1 MADGRQP
8 DEHWST
14 NGQENGENG
23 YSAYSS
29 AYREN
34 GYHGGAAAHPG
45 TTVDDSANLPP
56 SPPPSPSAEQI
67 GPVAQDII
75 EVVSQQQ
82 DEEEEEAPEEP
93 HSYQE
98 EVAYEQPGDLLL
110 EQTDYLTEPQALGCQ
125 QAQTPEV
132 LNGGGH
138 QGEHSPTQKAQ
149 PEECISEASCESA
162 VKEDEPQVASLPEK
176 QLAVERAKPEGAEL
190 ASIEPPSHSVK
201 EKKPS
206 DTSSIE
212 QSNQDR
218 EEAAE
223 EIAERHLLLES
234 KEKEAEKPQRT
245 EELSSLEDEDKQEVT
260 LQRKSGDPINE
271 SKEKQDTNE
280 GMNKEGQESG
290 SDIRLHETP
299 VTDIQ
304 KVDQRQ
310 EAVKS
315 SPEPGTELKATT
327 DIFVD
332 QESGAKTYFETS
344 SKSPEEESS
353 QTQSYYEL
361 STAAEKKLSEESKG
375 LVQKLEEQQERKDK
389 ISPGKMSLDQ
399 RSLSLNITVG
409 SLAGQTVKGEESRTL
424 CPISGSFDE
433 PEGYPLTPAVE
444 NQHHFPPAVSITP
457 TTTESPEDTPIKAD
471 TPFPTDK
478 HKRFE
483 HSGSISEMLDLAGD
497 LPRPSLE
504 RREVDHMRR
513 KSVPTNVSALVG
525 SSLAKLALEDQTSRV
540 VGGESQ
546 LEELGYCVFNEYS
559 GPMPSPA
566 DVPSPGDSP
575 HQRFPS
581 MESEAEEEL
590 GASEG
595 EGDQKGMQQDHKGI
609 IPEISQK
616 PVFEKK
622 DSPVKS
628 SLILEKAVTSGIKP
642 DRLRIPMTSSK
653 DRLSEFRLETGL
665 PGDLKIQAIPEVEV
679 EKDPS
684 REASPI
690 PPDSSFTFSPV
701 ETGSKVPPTPTTPK
715 SPNDTPSETKVTGE
729 KAGKDVLSEVEAEND
744 QEPERTEN
752 KTEVDEGTQKSKQEE
767 SEERRE
773 EPEIAN
779 TNIPSASSPSLGEST
794 ETDETKIQSEP
805 PTRSET
811 LEKQETSKAVEALST
826 EKPSDVK
833 DAKVQLQLQEVTLDK
848 VAPKP
853 QISSPIIIIPQAQVD
868 EEADEE
874 DDIEIAEE
882 PQEVMEEAEVPVLPK
897 TDQAEESLIKVRLT
911 VGDHSVDEDSKS
923 GAEEWSHSAQNS
935 DDGEPAT
942 DSSHLSPCSD
952 HDLPQ
957 QPDEGS
963 TNEGMEEDKVEED
976 RQMSRDE
983 EMKEEGK
990 VVKRDSKG
998 EEQVEES
1005 GLDRVGKQKEKKTLE
1020 DEGEERM
1027 GEEEVEEKDIEI
1039 GQEVEETSEVL
1050 CQTGQAAN
1058 DETTMD
1064 ASILD
1069 TDSGWMDSQDD
1080 DKSIMTEKIEALP
1093 QVQSPTS
1100 TPVVDRPAK
1109 RAPGRGRG
1117 HPGSTE
1123 SKVSRKV
1130 PSHHPPREEMKK
1142 KKVAVRR
1149 ADQNKVSALQSRSP
1163 SRKSVAKVA
1172 ARHPRPALLHGSARR
1187 KATGM
1192 ESHQPLSVAHHSR
1205 ERTTERAYRSPEK
1218 RSSLPRPAKSLTRHI
1233 PAAEQE
1239 DSTPSRPTSIQSRA
1253 DSRSGRAPG
1262 MAGTESARSRSV
1274 RSGASTPGSSAVTPG
1289 TPPSYSCRT
1298 PGSRTPGSHTPKS
1311 FSVLQEKKVAVIRTP
1326 PKSPS
1331 SAQRQLKVL
1340 NQPLPDLKN
1349 VKSKIGST
1357 SNLKHQPKGGQVQIL
1372 HEKLD
1377 FSHVQSKCGSKDN
1390 LKHSPKGGNVM
1401 IPSVKLDF
1409 SHVQAKCGSLDK
1421 IQHAAGGGNVQIQTK
1436 KIDLSHIT
1444 SKCGSMSNI
1453 HHRPGGGHVRI
1464 ENVKLDFKDK
1474 AHAKVGSL
1482 GNTSHVPG
1490 GGNVMI
1496 ESHKLTFR
1504 ETAKARVDHGAEIIV
1519 THSPGIE
1526 TGGTS
1531 PRLSSSGSINMMESP
1546 QLSTLAQDVTA
1557 ALAKQGL

>member
-8 DEHWST
+8 DEHWSS

-67 GPVAQDII
+67 GPVAQ
-75 EVVSQQQ
+75 
-82 DEEEEEAPEEP
+82 
-93 HSYQE
+93 
-98 EVAYEQPGDLLL
+98 
-110 EQTDYLTEPQALGCQ
+110 
-125 QAQTPEV
+125 
-132 LNGGGH
+132 
-138 QGEHSPTQKAQ
+138 AQ
-149 PEECISEASCESA
+149 PEECISKASCESA
-162 VKEDEPQVASLPEK
+162 MKEDEPQMASLHQKE
-176 QLAVERAKPEGAEL
+176 LAIERATPEDADL
-190 ASIEPPSHSVK
+190 ASIKPPSPSVK
-201 EKKPS
+201 EKELS

-212 QSNQDR
+212 HGNQDR
-218 EEAAE
+218 KAIVEGAAE
-223 EIAERHLLLES
+223 CNLPESKAQEANQPLLTEEFSNRKPEDKEGIALPGKSGATMDES
-234 KEKEAEKPQRT
+234 KEEPAAA
-245 EELSSLEDEDKQEVT
+245 LDKV
-260 LQRKSGDPINE
+260 G
-271 SKEKQDTNE
+271 QD
-280 GMNKEGQESG
+280 SG
-290 SDIRLHETP
+290 SDIRLHETQ

-304 KVDQRQ
+304 TVDQRQ
-310 EAVKS
+310 ETAKS
-315 SPEPGTELKATT
+315 SPEPEKLKATS
-327 DIFVD
+327 DILAGHG
-332 QESGAKTYFETS
+332 SGAKTYFETS
-344 SKSPEEESS
+344 SKSHEEESS

-361 STAAEKKLSEESKG
+361 STAAETTLSGETESPI
-375 LVQKLEEQQERKDK
+375 QKLEEQQDRKAK
-389 ISPGKMSLDQ
+389 TSSGKVSLEQ

-409 SLAGQTVKGEESRTL
+409 SSAGQAVTGEKSKTLSERL

-433 PEGYPLTPAVE
+433 SEVYPATPSVE
-444 NQHHFPPAVSITP
+444 SQHQFTPAVSITP
-457 TTTESPEDTPIKAD
+457 TTTESSEDI
-471 TPFPTDK
+471 PTDVETPLPSDK
-478 HKRFE
+478 HNSTFE
-483 HSGSISEMLDLAGD
+483 RSGSLSEMLDLAGA

-504 RREVDHMRR
+504 KREHDHMRR
-513 KSVPTNVSALVG
+513 KSMPTNVSALVG
-525 SSLAKLALEDQTSRV
+525 SSLAKLALGEQTSKV
-540 VGGESQ
+540 VGGENQ
-546 LEELGYCVFNEYS
+546 LEELGYCVFSEYS

-581 MESEAEEEL
+581 MESEVEEEL
-590 GASEG
+590 GNTEVEG
-595 EGDQKGMQQDHKGI
+595 VQKVMQQQDHKGI
-609 IPEISQK
+609 IPEMSQK
-616 PVFEKK
+616 AVFEKK
-622 DSPVKS
+622 DAPIKS
-628 SLILEKAVTSGIKP
+628 TLILEKAVTSGVKP

-653 DRLSEFRLETGL
+653 DRLTEFRLESGL
-665 PGDLKIQAIPEVEV
+665 PGDIKIQAIPEVDV

-690 PPDSSFTFSPV
+690 PPDNSFTFSLT
-701 ETGSKVPPTPTTPK
+701 ENGSKAPPTPTTPK
-715 SPNDTPSETKVTGE
+715 STDDTPQETQVTEE
-729 KAGKDVLSEVEAEND
+729 KAGKDVLLEVKAEND
-744 QEPERTEN
+744 QEAEKIDN
-752 KTEVDEGTQKSKQEE
+752 KQTNLDEGLQKSELKESKQR
-767 SEERRE
+767 SDG
-773 EPEIAN
+773 PEVI
-779 TNIPSASSPSLGEST
+779 SSQCLEST
-794 ETDETKIQSEP
+794 EEDCKKIQSEHGT
-805 PTRSET
+805 PTRLDSI
-811 LEKQETSKAVEALST
+811 EKQETSKAVQDLST
-826 EKPSDVK
+826 GKPLDEKNT
-833 DAKVQLQLQEVTLDK
+833 QIQFQEVTLDK
-848 VAPKP
+848 CSPRP
-853 QISSPIIIIPQAQVD
+853 CTSSPVIIIPQAQVE

-882 PQEVMEEAEVPVLPK
+882 PQEMMEDAEPPV
-897 TDQAEESLIKVRLT
+897 QAEGHLIKVDGKEEPKKEQVRLM
-911 VGDHSVDEDSKS
+911 VGDQMVEDDPKS

-952 HDLPQ
+952 HD
-957 QPDEGS
+957 QPVEGGRDEGMGEDKVAEDAQMNRDKGKKEQGEAVKGGQ
-963 TNEGMEEDKVEED
+963 TREREMEEAGLDEVGEEKEQKIMEEDN
-976 RQMSRDE
+976 
-983 EMKEEGK
+983 
-990 VVKRDSKG
+990 
-998 EEQVEES
+998 ES
-1005 GLDRVGKQKEKKTLE
+1005 EA
-1020 DEGEERM
+1020 RM
-1027 GEEEVEEKDIEI
+1027 GEKEDDIET
-1039 GQEVEETSEVL
+1039 GQEVEET
-1050 CQTGQAAN
+1050 QTSQAAN

-1064 ASILD
+1064 VSILD

-1080 DKSIMTEKIEALP
+1080 DKSVMTEQIEALP
-1093 QVQSPTS
+1093 QTQSPTS

-1117 HPGSTE
+1117 RPGAIE
-1123 SKVSRKV
+1123 SRVLRKV
-1130 PSHHPPREEMKK
+1130 TSHHPPREEIKK
-1142 KKVAVRR
+1142 KKVGARR

-1163 SRKSVAKVA
+1163 SRKSVAKAA

-1192 ESHQPLSVAHHSR
+1192 ESYQPLSVAHQSR

-1239 DSTPSRPTSIQSRA
+1239 DNSTPSRPTCT
-1253 DSRSGRAPG
+1253 D
-1262 MAGTESARSRSV
+1262 SARSRSV

-1421 IQHAAGGGNVQIQTK
+1421 IQHSAGGGNIQIQSK

-1453 HHRPGGGHVRI
+1453 HHRPGGGNVRI

-1482 GNTSHVPG
+1482 SNASHTPG
-1490 GGNVMI
+1490 GGNIMI

-1504 ETAKARVDHGAEIIV
+1504 ESAKARVDHGAEIVV

-1531 PRLSSSGSINMMESP
+1531 PRLSSAGSVNVLESP